1 MGEEQAAT
9 ADLSRDFADFVANAQ
24 YMELPPDAIDGA
36 KKSIL
41 DTVGVTLAASG
52 MEPAA
57 RGFIDLVREMGGR
70 AESSII
76 GFDANVP
83 AAMAAF
89 ANGTLAHALDF
100 DDQTPWGAHPDSSL
114 VPAALAVAQR
124 KGSVSGKQLITAV
137 AIGQDLFVRLRCNVG
152 WRQDWNLS
160 TVVGAFSACASA
172 AHVLALRPQ
181 QVAHAL
187 GLASMQ
193 SCGTMET
200 IFGIGG
206 DMRGLYAGFTAKGAV
221 LAALLAQKGVTGIAR
236 VFEGPDGIVNTYFGG
251 KYDREKIVHGLGK
264 EFAGGAMIYKY
275 WPAVGNVHTYLHAII
290 ELMKEHRLVANDIG
304 EIRAYVGDFSQRMCL
319 PLDARRAPA
328 TLLDAKFSLPFCVAL
343 AATHARLKISDFT
356 TDSLKDPKVLAL
368 ARKVVPVADASLDW
382 KMKLP
387 DGRIE
392 VETLDGRVFERT
404 GKNVPG
410 SPEAPMTWDQ
420 LTDKFRDCAACA
432 ATPLP
437 KDNVERA
444 LSIARNLESCGD
456 AGELLSALN
465 AR

>member
-9 ADLSRDFADFVANAQ
+9 ADLSRDFADFVASAQ
-24 YMELPPDAIDGA
+24 YTDLPPDAIDGA

-52 MEPAA
+52 MEPAV

-70 AESSII
+70 EESSII
-76 GFDANVP
+76 GFGAKVP
-83 AAMAAF
+83 AVMAAF

-100 DDQTPWGAHPDSSL
+100 DDQTPWGAHPDSSV
-114 VPAALAVAQR
+114 VPAALAVVER
-124 KGSVSGKQLITAV
+124 KGRVSGRRLITAV
-137 AIGQDLFVRLRCNVG
+137 ALGQDLFVRLRCNVG

-172 AHVLALRPQ
+172 AYVLGLRRQ

-187 GLASMQ
+187 GLASMH

-200 IFGIGG
+200 IFGVGG

-221 LAALLAQKGVTGIAR
+221 LAALLAEKGVRGIAT
-236 VFEGPDGIVNTYFGG
+236 VFEGQAGIVNTYFGG

-290 ELMKEHRLVANDIG
+290 ELMKEHRLVADDIA

-343 AATHARLKISDFT
+343 AATHGRLNISDFT

-368 ARKVVPVADASLDW
+368 ARKVVPVEDASLDW
-382 KMKLP
+382 KLKLP
-387 DGRIE
+387 DGRVE
-392 VETLDGRVFERT
+392 VETRDGRVFERT
-404 GKNVPG
+404 GKSAPG
-410 SPEAPMTWDQ
+410 SPDAPMTWDQ
-420 LTDKFRDCAACA
+420 LADKFRDCAACA
-432 ATPLP
+432 ATPP
-437 KDNVERA
+437 SKDNVGRA
-444 LSIARNLESCGD
+444 LSIARNVESCVD
-456 AGELLSALN
+456 ANELLRVLGA
-465 AR
+465 

>member
-1 MGEEQAAT
+1 MTAI
-9 ADLSRDFADFVANAQ
+9 ADLSCDFADFVANAQ
-24 YMELPPDAIDGA
+24 YTDLPPDAVDGA

-52 MEPAA
+52 MEPAV

-70 AESSII
+70 EESSIV
-76 GFDANVP
+76 GFGATVP
-83 AAMAAF
+83 AVTAAF

-100 DDQTPWGAHPDSSL
+100 DDQTPWGAHPDSSV
-114 VPAALAVAQR
+114 VPSALAVAER
-124 KGSVSGKQLITAV
+124 KGRVTGRQLITAV
-137 AIGQDLFVRLRCNVG
+137 ALGQDLFVRLRCNVG

-160 TVVGAFSACASA
+160 SVLGAFSACASA
-172 AHVLALRPQ
+172 AHVLGLGRE
-181 QVAHAL
+181 QVANAL

-221 LAALLAQKGVTGIAR
+221 LAALLAEKGVTGIAT
-236 VFEGPDGIVNTYFGG
+236 VFEGQAGIVNTYFGG
-251 KYDREKIVHGLGK
+251 KYDREKIVHNLGE

-290 ELMKEHRLVANDIG
+290 ELMKEHGLVADEVA
-304 EIRAYVGDFSQRMCL
+304 EIRAYVGDFSQRMCV
-319 PLDARRAPA
+319 PLDVRRAPT

-343 AATHARLKISDFT
+343 AATRGRLKISDFT
-356 TDSLKDPKVLAL
+356 TDSLKDPKVLAV
-368 ARKVVPVADASLDW
+368 ACKVVPVEDRNLDW

-387 DGRIE
+387 DGRVE
-392 VETLDGRVFERT
+392 VTTRDGRVFERT
-404 GKNVPG
+404 GDNVPG
-410 SPEAPMTWDQ
+410 SPAAPMTWDQ
-420 LTDKFRDCAACA
+420 LADKFRDCAACS

-437 KDNVERA
+437 KDNVEKA
-444 LSIARNLESCGD
+444 LSIVRDLESCND
-456 AGELLSALN
+456 AAELLRAL
-465 AR
+465 R